1 MNVDVKAEIVRLFA
15 EQEGHDGANRTEMIC
30 RFHSQHDFRA
40 KDVIEALHIPRS
52 TFYDGMKTLRKGY
65 TPGKRGSHS
74 KLRDAEDSLLKNWVD
89 ERCRAGRLPTPNDVT
104 TQANS
109 ILIEHNQNENP
120 PPQLSRSFG
129 YNFLNRQPNVE
140 IVTPTSFNIYHVCS
154 CTKPFIRPWFDRLR
168 QFLETV
174 HIPPHLFFNM
184 DETHLHTVAHL
195 TPEVATT
202 TPDIDAVVPL
212 SPTIPGATIVF
223 LVAADGD
230 ATLKSVILPTVNTP
244 PDLVPFTTPTLS
256 FYPIGQRH
264 LNQETFKNYFLSQ
277 IIPAITN
284 KRKISANPLTH
295 ALLLLD
301 GAPYHKHAEV
311 LRAAKDNLI
320 DIPVD
325 QSINATFRNVIS
337 QTIPD
342 HLAVA
347 AADHRQS
354 FMQTFLRATDSALSH
369 RSIQHSFSVCG
380 LHPFNSQIGLS
391 RVPDTIPD
399 NVHLQPNQQHLLTP
413 DLNSL
418 FHPASDDLDDL
429 FLPGRIPHA

>member
-40 KDVIEALHIPRS
+40 KDVIEALHIPSS
-52 TFYDGMKTLRKGY
+52 TFYDGMKSLWKGY
-65 TPGKRGSHS
+65 TPGKRGPHS
-74 KLRDAEDSLLKNWVD
+74 KLRYAEDILLKNWVD

-104 TQANS
+104 TQANT

-120 PPQLSRSFG
+120 PPQLGRSCG
-129 YNFLNRQPNVE
+129 YSFLNRQPNVE

-154 CTKPFIRPWFDRLR
+154 CTKPFIRPWFDQLE

-202 TPDIDAVVPL
+202 TPDID
-212 SPTIPGATIVF
+212 IVF
-223 LVAADGD
+223 I
-230 ATLKSVILPTVNTP
+230 TPNTSR
-244 PDLVPFTTPTLS
+244 FT
-256 FYPIGQRH
+256 Q
-264 LNQETFKNYFLSQ
+264 
-277 IIPAITN
+277 
-284 KRKISANPLTH
+284 
-295 ALLLLD
+295 
-301 GAPYHKHAEV
+301 
-311 LRAAKDNLI
+311 
-320 DIPVD
+320 PVD
-325 QSINATFRNVIS
+325 QSINATFRNIIS

-380 LHPFNSQIGLS
+380 LHPFNSQIALC
-391 RVPDTIPD
+391 RVPNIG
-399 NVHLQPNQQHLLTP
+399 HLKIG
-413 DLNSL
+413 S
-418 FHPASDDLDDL
+418 F
-429 FLPGRIPHA
+429 PHTHQSHFGAGFAQTFYVFRTRRVKKHIIDVRQCVYGDSMGIHAFTKSW

>member
-120 PPQLSRSFG
+120 PPQLSRTVPNLSFD
-129 YNFLNRQPNVE
+129 
-140 IVTPTSFNIYHVCS
+140 H
-154 CTKPFIRPWFDRLR
+154 
-168 QFLETV
+168 
-174 HIPPHLFFNM
+174 
-184 DETHLHTVAHL
+184 
-195 TPEVATT
+195 
-202 TPDIDAVVPL
+202 
-212 SPTIPGATIVF
+212 GATIVF

-244 PDLVPFTTPTLS
+244 PDL
-256 FYPIGQRH
+256 
-264 LNQETFKNYFLSQ
+264 

-354 FMQTFLRATDSALSH
+354 FMQTFLRATDSALSTAPF
-369 RSIQHSFSVCG
+369 SIHF
-380 LHPFNSQIGLS
+380 H